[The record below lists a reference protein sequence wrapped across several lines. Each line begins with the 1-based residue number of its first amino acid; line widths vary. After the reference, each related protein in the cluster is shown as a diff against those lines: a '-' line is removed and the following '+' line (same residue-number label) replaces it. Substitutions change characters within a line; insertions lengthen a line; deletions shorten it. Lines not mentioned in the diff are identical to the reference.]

1 MPIREADAMWRW
13 YRSGGYEA
21 IASWLL
27 ARDVSAFNPAA
38 APPLTDFKQS
48 MIEHGMSSAES
59 WIVSWIEARKAPF
72 DRGVM
77 GSPLHAAVDYLS
89 EKRPSGATFKI
100 VQPALLHAMKEAG
113 WRDMGRLASVR
124 HTTKKACWAAPWLLA
139 SGATK
144 SQLRD
149 LLEGVSFEEPAVNVV
164 NLPVAK

>member
-1 MPIREADAMWRW
+1 
-13 YRSGGYEA
+13 
-21 IASWLL
+21 
-27 ARDVSAFNPAA
+27 
-38 APPLTDFKQS
+38 
-48 MIEHGMSSAES
+48 
-59 WIVSWIEARKAPF
+59 
-72 DRGVM
+72 
-77 GSPLHAAVDYLS
+77 
-89 EKRPSGATFKI
+89 